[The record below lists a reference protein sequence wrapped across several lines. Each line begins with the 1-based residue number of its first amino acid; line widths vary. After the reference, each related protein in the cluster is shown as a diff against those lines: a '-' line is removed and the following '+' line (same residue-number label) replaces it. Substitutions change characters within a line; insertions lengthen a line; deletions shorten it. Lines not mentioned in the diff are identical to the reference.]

1 MSVQMPLTH
10 LPDLALKQLVDG
22 ARVFKEFVRI
32 ERALNALGG
41 SMFWK
46 VVGDYE
52 YLVQRSGRRIHYLGR
67 RSALTEQQL
76 DIFQK
81 ERERLRARSTS
92 LAAAVDVAQRM
103 NKAVRTGGVASS
115 IVEVLRHLMVS
126 GLADRTLLLGPSAV
140 QAYAQSA
147 GLAVDAD
154 PQILVLLIDLPA
166 ADAKAC
172 ASKIEAAVSKW
183 ARLSGA
189 SFDPAAGLLLILEP
203 REVPASKVEPRRR
216 ADIAPIAP
224 PLVRQ
229 LRVLREAPPFEH
241 VLIARTGKMARVRA
255 ADPVAFGLVARI
267 QRSAS
272 QPIIEEMLRESM
284 LVSGWSAHQ
293 REQANQQ
300 LQGIE
305 SVPGLA
311 IA

>member
-10 LPDLALKQLVDG
+10 LPDLALKQLVDA
-22 ARVFKEFVRI
+22 ARVFKEFVRN
-32 ERALNALGG
+32 ERALDALGG

-46 VVGDYE
+46 SVGEYE
-52 YLVQRSGRRIHYLGR
+52 YLVQRTGRRLHYLGR

-76 DIFQK
+76 GNFQK
-81 ERERLRARSTS
+81 ERERLRARCAS

-103 NKAVRTGGVASS
+103 NKAVRIRGVATSV
-115 IVEVLRHLMVS
+115 VEVLRQLAVS
-126 GLADRTLLLGPSAV
+126 GLADRTLLLGATAV

-154 PQILVLLIDLPA
+154 PQTLFLLIDLPI
-166 ADAKAC
+166 ADASAC
-172 ASKIEAAVSKW
+172 AAKIEAAVSKW

-189 SFDPAAGLLLILEP
+189 SFDATAGLLVTLEP
-203 REVPASKVEPRRR
+203 VEATSSKMKPHRRELE
-216 ADIAPIAP
+216 PIAP
-224 PLVRQ
+224 LLAQQ

-255 ADPVAFGLVARI
+255 ADPVAFELVARI
-267 QRSAS
+267 QCSAS
-272 QPIIEEMLRESM
+272 QPIMEEMLRQSM
-284 LVSGWSAHQ
+284 LVSSWSDQ
-293 REQANQQ
+293 QCEQANQQ

-305 SVPGLA
+305 PVPGLA